1 MDLSKNL
8 PKICVMSER
17 SSWHVSKSR
26 NCEGRMEMFL
36 RGFDR
41 IGMEFDMHVC
51 VTTFDREIRR
61 EGGDKSEVKLHG
73 CPPCN
78 KEVASS

>member
-26 NCEGRMEMFL
+26 NFEGRMEMFL
-36 RGFDR
+36 RGFDS
-41 IGMEFDMHVC
+41 IGMEFDMCVC
-51 VTTFDREIRR
+51 YYLCPR
-61 EGGDKSEVKLHG
+61 DKKKRGERDKMS
-73 CPPCN
+73 
-78 KEVASS
+78 